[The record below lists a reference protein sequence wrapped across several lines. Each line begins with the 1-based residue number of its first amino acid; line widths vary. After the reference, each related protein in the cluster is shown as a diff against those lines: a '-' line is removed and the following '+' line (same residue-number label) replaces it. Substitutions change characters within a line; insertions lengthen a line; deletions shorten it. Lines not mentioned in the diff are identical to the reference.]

1 MNDRARRI
9 SILCTLG
16 LWLMLSNAWAAG
28 TKDGALHFGEPPMAG
43 IGGDLPLTDVRGRR
57 FSFKQLGDTPA
68 LVFFGF
74 LRCSSV
80 CPLALLQ
87 ARQLLGSFNARPA
100 PAVIFVTLDPL
111 NDDATSLAQHLGAI
125 DPRII
130 GLTGS
135 PAQIESTAARY
146 GVATRGQN
154 TSLEH
159 SSRWYLVTAAGVVQR
174 VYDNKTTAHQMA
186 QDVARLQA
194 SDQPSLLRAAP

>member
-1 MNDRARRI
+1 MSSHGRRI
-9 SILCTLG
+9 SIVLTMS
-16 LWLMLSNAWAAG
+16 LWLAAGSAWAG
-28 TKDGALHFGEPPMAG
+28 SKDGAQRFGEPPMAG
-43 IGGDLPLTDVRGRR
+43 IGGDLALTDQRGQP
-57 FSFKQLGDTPA
+57 FSLKQLGSSPA

-111 NDDATSLAQHLGAI
+111 NDDATSLARHLAAI
-125 DPRII
+125 DPRIV

-135 PAQIESTAARY
+135 PTQIDRIATRY
-146 GVATRGQN
+146 GVATRGQS

-159 SSRWYLVTAAGVVQR
+159 SSRWYLVSSQGVVQR
-174 VYDNKTTAHQMA
+174 VYDSKATAHEMA
-186 QDVARLQA
+186 QDVARAQA
-194 SDQPSLLRAAP
+194 ANQTPLLSAAP